1 MEAPSAH
8 RAGGEE
14 PLLLLLPLLHLPSSS
29 GPPRGKRCPKW
40 KRRRL
45 QMGLPPPPPVEA
57 RNPQGTLPL
66 PLISPRGESS
76 SSTPFWDSGLERER
90 GSCPGLLEP
99 TLREAETTPMKDGL
113 TVVLNPDMEKNVA
126 KQRDLSAAPP
136 CVEGWLEEELS
147 KLFHF
152 SKVLG
157 MPVEGHG
164 VEILAL
170 LKKLKLR
177 IGSNTLSKRRK
188 KKKSCTTRFERELTK
203 LECSVSY
210 GGDTRDN

>member
-1 MEAPSAH
+1 MEAP
-8 RAGGEE
+8 
-14 PLLLLLPLLHLPSSS
+14 PLANGPS
-29 GPPRGKRCPKW
+29 
-40 KRRRL
+40 
-45 QMGLPPPPPVEA
+45 PPVEA
-57 RNPQGTLPL
+57 RNPQGTLSL

-152 SKVLG
+152 IKVLG

-188 KKKSCTTRFERELTK
+188 KKKILHHPLRKRVNKIGMLC
-203 LECSVSY
+203 
-210 GGDTRDN
+210 

>member
-1 MEAPSAH
+1 MEAP
-8 RAGGEE
+8 
-14 PLLLLLPLLHLPSSS
+14 PLANGPS
-29 GPPRGKRCPKW
+29 
-40 KRRRL
+40 
-45 QMGLPPPPPVEA
+45 PPVEA
-57 RNPQGTLPL
+57 RNPQGTLSL

-99 TLREAETTPMKDGL
+99 TLREAEATPMKDGL

-157 MPVEGHG
+157 MPVEGHE